1 MGFLWIDF
9 CHSQSSKRSRS
20 SLLKMLLSSRVVFQF
35 VSRTVLARDWRVVNV
50 PDDESNVV
58 NFIDLYTKIVEHSLD
73 PLEPFVLPDDK
84 KNAPIRVKIGRSQT
98 SSDFQDVPLTVKVSE
113 AVELFGLY
121 VKFFVQCEDLP
132 CSSQS
137 VPHSGRNAFQV

>member
-1 MGFLWIDF
+1 M
-9 CHSQSSKRSRS
+9 
-20 SLLKMLLSSRVVFQF
+20 FQF

-50 PDDESNVV
+50 PDDESNIV

-98 SSDFQDVPLTVKVSE
+98 F
-113 AVELFGLY
+113 
-121 VKFFVQCEDLP
+121 
-132 CSSQS
+132 
-137 VPHSGRNAFQV
+137 R